1 MASIS
6 KALFI
11 LISFLA
17 GARFLA
23 KDKLLEVFILFQ
35 VIAAL
40 FELFC
45 KYALGTNAI
54 ISA

>member
-6 KALFI
+6 RALFT

-17 GARFLA
+17 GMRFLA

-35 VIAAL
+35 NSLLL
-40 FELFC
+40 FVD
-45 KYALGTNAI
+45 Y
-54 ISA
+54 SANMSWVLPL